1 MSAYADPHA
10 LLPLAHR
17 EWLRRTHGERYQR
30 GRWTYL
36 RHVARI
42 VRELAPRSVLEV
54 GPGPLPFV
62 PGSRTLDVDASLS
75 PTFLHDAGAAPWPL
89 VGAVELVLGLQCWE
103 HLGPRES
110 GRQAVAFAEARRVAG
125 PDGHVLLSF
134 PYRWQRANAMH
145 RDIDDDV
152 IAAWTSGVTPERA
165 IRVRAV
171 PHRQRWIGLWQ
182 GEAT

>member
-1 MSAYADPHA
+1 MNAAGA
-10 LLPLAHR
+10 GVLVPLARR
-17 EWLRRTHGERYQR
+17 EWLDLAGKTSYQR

-62 PGSRTLDVDASLS
+62 PGSRTLDVDASLC
-75 PTFLHDAGAAPWPL
+75 PTFVHDAGAGSWPL
-89 VGAVELVLGLQCWE
+89 VAGAAELVLGLQCWE

-110 GRQAVAFAEARRVAG
+110 GRQVVAFAEARRVAG
-125 PDGHVLLSF
+125 LGGHVLLSF

-145 RDIDDDV
+145 RDIDDEV
-152 IAAWTSGVTPERA
+152 IAAWTCGVTPERA

-171 PHRQRWIGLWQ
+171 PHRQRWIGLWR